1 MPVRMAPPLA
11 GFFTDTPNARFTHPL
26 ALCSVQHRRHYILR
40 LIFPDEFRRYDE
52 NTEHSYGSLSH
63 GVSMNLQ
70 PVSPADTQHPAAPVS
85 EATAPFTLHVP
96 VDARGLALG
105 ILATVALVFALDWT
119 QKLFV
124 PLLLGIFFAYTLSPL
139 VSWLEQIRVP
149 RVLGTCMVMTV
160 VVCTL
165 VMGSYSLRGQMQTI
179 LVQLPEAASKLSHGF
194 TSMRDDPGGNLQ
206 KMQTAM
212 GEMEKATSQVTN
224 TPSGGKQRT
233 PHVIIDTPGFM
244 VGNIM
249 WASSMGAL
257 GFIGEAVMVIFLCF
271 FLLVGGDTFKRKLVR
286 LTGPS
291 LSRKKITVAILDDI
305 NESIQKYMFML
316 LMTNILL
323 GLLIWITF
331 RWIGLENA
339 GAWAVAAGLLHVI
352 PYLGPLAIAATTG
365 MAAFMQFDSFS
376 MMLLVSGASLTIA
389 MVVGTFV
396 TTWITGKIAR
406 MNAAAVFISLL
417 FWAWLW
423 GIWGMLLGI
432 PITVI
437 LKVVSTHVE
446 QMQPVAELLGE

>member
-1 MPVRMAPPLA
+1 MNPG
-11 GFFTDTPNARFTHPL
+11 GF
-26 ALCSVQHRRHYILR
+26 
-40 LIFPDEFRRYDE
+40 DEHTR
-52 NTEHSYGSLSH
+52 NNYGNLSH
-63 GVSMNLQ
+63 CVSMNRQ
-70 PVSPADTQHPAAPVS
+70 PAPPEDNQHPAAPVS
-85 EATAPFTLHVP
+85 ETASPFTIHVP

-105 ILATVALVFALDWT
+105 MLATVALVFALDWT

-139 VSWLEQIRVP
+139 VSWLERIRIP
-149 RVLGTCMVMTV
+149 RVLGASMVMTV

-179 LVQLPEAASKLSHGF
+179 LVQLPEAAS
-194 TSMRDDPGGNLQ
+194 NLQ
-206 KMQTAM
+206 KMQTAV
-212 GEMEKATSQVTN
+212 GEMEKATSQVAD

-257 GFIGEAVMVIFLCF
+257 GFIGEAAMVIFLCF

-305 NESIQKYMFML
+305 NGSIQKYMFML

-323 GLLIWITF
+323 GLLIWIAF

-352 PYLGPLAIAATTG
+352 PYLGPLAIAAVTG

-376 MMLLVSGASLTIA
+376 MVLLVSGASLTIA
-389 MVVGTFV
+389 TVVGTFV
-396 TTWITGKIAR
+396 TTWITGKIAS

-437 LKVVSTHVE
+437 LKVVSSHVE